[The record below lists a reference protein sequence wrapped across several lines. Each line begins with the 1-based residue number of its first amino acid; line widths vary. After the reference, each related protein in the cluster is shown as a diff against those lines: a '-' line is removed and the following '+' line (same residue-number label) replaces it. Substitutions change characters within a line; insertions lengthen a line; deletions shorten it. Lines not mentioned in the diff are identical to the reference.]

1 MREEFLALDQ
11 KAKKLEEKFG
21 SLENFV
27 LSTTKPHLPHKM
39 RIEVDDDL
47 RAAYK
52 DLEELEFVDLL
63 DFQKEEYGKFG

>member
-1 MREEFLALDQ
+1 MREEFLILEQ

-27 LSTTKPHLPHKM
+27 LSTTKPTLSHRM

-47 RAAYK
+47 LTAYRQLS
-52 DLEELEFVDLL
+52 DLEMIDLL
-63 DFQKEEYGKFG
+63 DFQKEEYGEYR